1 MTFLYFIFDV
11 CLYNYTM
18 LKTDFLV
25 HSLLDKKENKYIYF
39 FSILFI
45 DFLLMTKGQFFLIY
59 TILFFLNKKI
69 KISYQNITSLFL
81 RFFIL
86 YIIYKIGVF
95 LLFQKFVF
103 DILGFLF
110 NLIIIFV
117 SYKKF

>member
-45 DFLLMTKGQFFLIY
+45 DFLLLAKGRLFLIY
-59 TILFFLNKKI
+59 SILFFLNKRI
-69 KISYQNITSLFL
+69 KLTSQNITSLFI
-81 RFFIL
+81 RFFLL
-86 YIIYKIGVF
+86 YIIYKIGVL

-103 DILGFLF
+103 DIYGFLF
-110 NLIIIFV
+110 NLIIIFI

>member
-1 MTFLYFIFDV
+1 MTFLYFVLDI

-25 HSLLDKKENKYIYF
+25 HSLLDKKENKYFYF

-45 DFLLMTKGQFFLIY
+45 DFLLVTKGRLFLIY
-59 TILFFLNKKI
+59 TILFILNKKI
-69 KISYQNITSLFL
+69 KLSYQNITSIFL

-86 YIIYKIGVF
+86 YLIYKIGIL
-95 LLFQKFVF
+95 LLFQKFIF
-103 DILGFLF
+103 DIYGFLF
-110 NLIIIFV
+110 NLVIIFI